1 VRVLAIVHQPDAG
14 PGVFTQAV
22 LASGHRLELWHPA
35 DGEPAP
41 ATAAEYAAV
50 MTFGGGMHPD
60 QEDVHPWLAEE
71 KRLLA
76 GALEDSI
83 PVLAVCLGAELLAQ
97 AAGGSARRSV
107 RPEIGWYPVS
117 AAAQAT
123 ADPVMGFLPPR
134 FDALEWH
141 SYESVL
147 PPQAVP
153 LARSDTCV
161 QAYRVNER
169 AWGVQFHAEVTLQT
183 FESWLENYGEDADAV
198 EMGIDPEKMRHQ
210 TRQAIG
216 RWNRIGTEL
225 CTRFLQIAAGGA
237 PGVPPGRRG

>member
-1 VRVLAIVHQPDAG
+1 MHVLSIVHQPDAG
-14 PGVFTQAV
+14 PGLFAEAV
-22 LASGHRLELWHPA
+22 AASGHRLELWRPA

-41 ATAAEYAAV
+41 ATAADYAAV
-50 MTFGGGMHPD
+50 MSFGGGMHPD
-60 QEDVHPWLAEE
+60 QEDSHPWLAEE

-76 GALEDSI
+76 GALEHSI

-117 AAAQAT
+117 AAAQAPL
-123 ADPVMGFLPPR
+123 DPVMGFLPSR

-147 PPQAVP
+147 PPHATP
-153 LARSDTCV
+153 LARSETCV
-161 QAYRVNER
+161 QAYRVKDC

-183 FESWLENYGEDADAV
+183 FESWLEHYGEDADAV
-198 EMGIDPEKMRHQ
+198 EMGIDPENMRDQ

-216 RWNRIGTEL
+216 KWNRIGHEL

-237 PGVPPGRRG
+237 PGVPPARPG